1 MMHTGEFT
9 HAERQRIRAL
19 RRARRY
25 LRANKGPLAR
35 LLNTY
40 AQVADLD
47 PARRFL
53 SDH

>member
-1 MMHTGEFT
+1 MTQV
-9 HAERQRIRAL
+9 HAADLAQKQRIRAL

-25 LRANKGPLAR
+25 LRANEGALAR

-40 AQVADLD
+40 ARVAELD

-53 SDH
+53 PEQ